1 MNPKERYYS
10 GVARETIHRITAN
23 RENWTSFLATM
34 ARNYDFTYP
43 EQVMIYA
50 QRPNATL
57 CKPYEEWNTDQYR
70 RYVKRGSTGIA
81 LFVMNQDKPYLRYVF
96 DVADTGVRRSSPS
109 ITPWRVTDENRRFI
123 MDEMERVFQVPSE
136 GILEYQLENIAI
148 NLAREY
154 WDDFKKPILDIVA
167 DSFLEEYDE
176 YNIEVAFKTAVANS
190 VSYAM
195 YSRITENPDNYFE
208 HEDFQNVFD
217 FNTRQTVNA
226 LGTAVNAVS
235 SRMFGEIEK
244 AIEAFEQTKTVE
256 RSHDYERNDLHTGRG
271 LPDSGHRT
279 EEHRNE
285 TVGQVRQ
292 NAEGGSAREQ
302 SDVAER
308 SDSQRAAVPASPGD
322 RRDSAPQSGAAD
334 DRTAGEE
341 SGTGQ
346 SNTADGMGEAHE
358 QPESTGRGNRDSGAY
373 QQLSLNLFLSESEQ
387 ISFIDEAESKTLS
400 AFSLSENQ
408 IDQVLTV
415 GGNEANLRMMVALE
429 YMKGKSTEEIAK
441 RLPALYRGSNGFK
454 LDSHEVSAWFDE
466 QCIHLARGKTARFA
480 PSRQIV
486 SWQEA
491 AERIGKLLENG
502 EYATN
507 VELVEA
513 PGYERTKVAE
523 SLWYLYHDLSDNA
536 REQGFFPSLQEVR
549 SVGFPAETA
558 ELAEKLNDSQF
569 RAGLK
574 AEYQNF
580 LQAHNEDSSL
590 LRFHYHKL
598 ERLAQRLDELDLPLR
613 EYQSSMTM
621 PPLVRQFI
629 TDDEINESLS
639 GGSGFSGGK
648 ARIYEYWQKGHSAKE
663 KADFLKNEYG
673 TGGRSHALSGAS
685 GSGEDH
691 DAKGIRYTKSGCDK
705 VQLSWTQVANRIDS
719 LIKQERYISP
729 EVLKDVQQE
738 RASDIEN
745 EPNPVGRIEYLGT
758 NGRPGEVIEYTD
770 PEQFIANLD
779 TA

>member
-81 LFVMNQDKPYLRYVF
+81 LFVMNHDKPYLRYVF

-292 NAEGGSAREQ
+292 NAEGVSAREQ

-454 LDSHEVSAWFDE
+454 LDSHEVSAW
-466 QCIHLARGKTARFA
+466 
-480 PSRQIV
+480 
-486 SWQEA
+486 
-491 AERIGKLLENG
+491 
-502 EYATN
+502 
-507 VELVEA
+507 
-513 PGYERTKVAE
+513 
-523 SLWYLYHDLSDNA
+523 
-536 REQGFFPSLQEVR
+536 
-549 SVGFPAETA
+549 
-558 ELAEKLNDSQF
+558 
-569 RAGLK
+569 
-574 AEYQNF
+574 
-580 LQAHNEDSSL
+580 
-590 LRFHYHKL
+590 
-598 ERLAQRLDELDLPLR
+598 
-613 EYQSSMTM
+613 
-621 PPLVRQFI
+621 
-629 TDDEINESLS
+629 
-639 GGSGFSGGK
+639 
-648 ARIYEYWQKGHSAKE
+648 
-663 KADFLKNEYG
+663 
-673 TGGRSHALSGAS
+673 
-685 GSGEDH
+685 
-691 DAKGIRYTKSGCDK
+691 
-705 VQLSWTQVANRIDS
+705 
-719 LIKQERYISP
+719 
-729 EVLKDVQQE
+729 
-738 RASDIEN
+738 
-745 EPNPVGRIEYLGT
+745 
-758 NGRPGEVIEYTD
+758 
-770 PEQFIANLD
+770 
-779 TA
+779 